1 MTRRPK
7 TSTMAASTMAASTMA
22 ASTMVRGLGSI
33 LLAGQIVIAA
43 ASAVGAQDYPASHYP
58 ARPVKIIVPA
68 APGGA
73 LDTISRL
80 LAHKV
85 AELWNQQF
93 YIENKP
99 GANWIIGMDAAAK
112 SAPDGYTLLFIAS
125 SGLTVIPFV
134 FPNMPVDPLKDL
146 APVTVATTTP
156 FVLLANPNI
165 PAKSIAEL
173 VDYIRANPGK
183 LNHASNSATT
193 ILVSEL
199 FKNQAKIDYVD
210 INFRG
215 ASEAIAATQAGTTQF
230 CFVDLGSATSA
241 IEGKTLRPLAL
252 TMPQRYALAPDIPTF
267 AEAGLPG
274 VAVSS
279 MTLVLAPANVPGDIM
294 TKLNG
299 KFREALQSPEVVD
312 RLRAMDQVVAA
323 GAVEGTTKAL
333 LQEAQQWKELI
344 KERNIHFGN

>member
-1 MTRRPK
+1 
-7 TSTMAASTMAASTMA
+7 
-22 ASTMVRGLGSI
+22 
-33 LLAGQIVIAA
+33 
-43 ASAVGAQDYPASHYP
+43 
-58 ARPVKIIVPA
+58 
-68 APGGA
+68 
-73 LDTISRL
+73 
-80 LAHKV
+80 
-85 AELWNQQF
+85 
-93 YIENKP
+93 
-99 GANWIIGMDAAAK
+99 
-112 SAPDGYTLLFIAS
+112 
-125 SGLTVIPFV
+125 
-134 FPNMPVDPLKDL
+134 
-146 APVTVATTTP
+146 
-156 FVLLANPNI
+156 VLLANPNI

-299 KFREALQSPEVVD
+299 KFAKRCNRRGSSTGCAPWIRWLQPAPWRGPRQHCS
-312 RLRAMDQVVAA
+312 RKRSN
-323 GAVEGTTKAL
+323 GKS
-333 LQEAQQWKELI
+333 
-344 KERNIHFGN
+344 